1 MNPVLDAFWRAAAY
15 CFHPRVILLSF
26 LPVLV
31 AGLSGG
37 VLAWFYWA
45 STVELLRGVLEQ
57 SAWVAPVLGWL
68 DRVSG
73 LNTAAFLAPLLLLM
87 LAAPLLLIA
96 SLLLV
101 SAFMSSAVVA
111 LVSKRRFP
119 ALERR
124 YGGSWWS
131 SVFGTAGAT
140 LAALLVL
147 ALSLPFWLVPPVA
160 LLLPP
165 LIWGWLSY
173 RVMSYDAL
181 AEHASVDERRELM
194 RSHRTPL
201 LAMGVITGYLGAAP
215 SLVWATGA
223 LALPLM
229 PVLLP
234 LFVWLYTLV
243 FAFAALWFCHF
254 ALAALDELRRRR
266 MAERRPPAEILDPLP
281 TSSKP
286 TGGGALP
293 LP

>member
-181 AEHASVDERRELM
+181 AEHASACL
-194 RSHRTPL
+194 T
-201 LAMGVITGYLGAAP
+201 
-215 SLVWATGA
+215 
-223 LALPLM
+223 
-229 PVLLP
+229 
-234 LFVWLYTLV
+234 
-243 FAFAALWFCHF
+243 CC
-254 ALAALDELRRRR
+254 
-266 MAERRPPAEILDPLP
+266 
-281 TSSKP
+281 
-286 TGGGALP
+286 
-293 LP
+293 